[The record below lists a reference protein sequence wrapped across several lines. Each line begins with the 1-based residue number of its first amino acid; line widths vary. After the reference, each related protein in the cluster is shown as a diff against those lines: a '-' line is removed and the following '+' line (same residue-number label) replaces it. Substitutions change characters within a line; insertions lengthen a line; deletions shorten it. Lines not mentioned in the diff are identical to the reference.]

1 MANKKKGYDGG
12 NAPNGYD
19 GANAPV
25 VIFFGQSAGGKTTAL
40 VRLIRFLN
48 GEYKPR
54 VSEAFHNHYYG
65 HRKDI
70 TFDDIKNEVEM
81 QLNAPSYGEI
91 MGTKERAL
99 VNIIKREG
107 GNYHCRFL
115 EVPGEDFVDL
125 HNAGHIDAGAA
136 RTNLDYLED
145 AMSCRHKKIWVF
157 FFDVDFTSTP
167 ELEGSKDDYVNAMK
181 EIEIGS
187 NDKIIVLL
195 NKVDKVKIGDAQTSL
210 SPSEYESFINENFN
224 KILKE
229 KPFSTKRWS
238 IFGLRD
244 PYNRHFELLGYSSFH
259 FKKVK
264 KIGVEATWERE
275 ESEDKYPKALWNTI
289 DRAINNR
296 F

>member
-1 MANKKKGYDGG
+1 MSNKK
-12 NAPNGYD
+12 NGYD
-19 GANAPV
+19 GVSAPV

-48 GEYKPR
+48 KKYRPE
-54 VSEAFHNHYYG
+54 VSETFHNHYYG
-65 HRKDI
+65 HREDI
-70 TFDDIKNEVEM
+70 TFDEIKDEVET
-81 QLNAPSYGEI
+81 QLNTPSYGEI

-99 VNIIKREG
+99 VNIIKKEG
-107 GNYHCRFL
+107 SNYHCRFL

-125 HNAGHIDAGAA
+125 HKAGHIGVGAA
-136 RTNLDYLED
+136 EESLDYLED
-145 AMSCRHKKIWVF
+145 AMSCKYKKIWVF
-157 FFDVDFTSTP
+157 FFDVDFTSNP
-167 ELEGSKDDYVNAMK
+167 ELIKSKDDYVSAMK
-181 EIEIGS
+181 GIKIGS

-195 NKVDKVKIGDAQTSL
+195 NKVDKVKIGDAKTSL
-210 SPSEYESFINENFN
+210 SPSEYEGFINEKFD

-244 PYNRHFELLGYSSFH
+244 PYNKHFELLGYSSFH
-259 FKKVK
+259 LKKTKKV
-264 KIGVEATWERE
+264 GVEATWESE
-275 ESEDKYPKALWNTI
+275 ESEDDYPKTLWNTI